1 MAITYKQLEADDEIR
16 GKAYVHWKAW
26 QEAYAGIIDPAYL
39 AKLTIEKCERVAFAW
54 RENNVIAL
62 DGERVVGFACYGAC
76 RDEDLPDAGEVSA
89 IYILAEYY
97 GQGVGY
103 RLMQMALAELDG
115 YDKVAVWVLK
125 DNARAIRFY
134 ERCGF
139 AADGAEKELTLVTP
153 VTEMRMVLENDHGN

>member
-1 MAITYKQLEADDEIR
+1 MSITYKRLETDDEIR

-26 QEAYAGIIDPAYL
+26 QEAYAGIINPAYL
-39 AKLTIEKCERVAFAW
+39 EKLTIEKCESVAFQW

-62 DGERVVGFACYGAC
+62 DGGRVIGFACYGQC
-76 RDEDLPDAGEVSA
+76 RDEDLDNAGEVSA
-89 IYILAEYY
+89 IYILSEYY

-103 RLMQMALAELDG
+103 HLMQMALAELAG
-115 YDKVAVWVLK
+115 YDRVAVWDLK

-139 AADGAEKELTLVTP
+139 AADGTEKTLTLVTP
-153 VTEMRMVLENDHGN
+153 VTEMRIVLEK

>member
-1 MAITYKQLEADDEIR
+1 MSITYKRLETDDEIR

-26 QEAYAGIIDPAYL
+26 QEAYAGIINPAYL
-39 AKLTIEKCERVAFAW
+39 EKLTIEKCESVAFQW

-62 DGERVVGFACYGAC
+62 DGGRVIGFACYGQC
-76 RDEDLPDAGEVSA
+76 RDEDLDNAGEVSA
-89 IYILAEYY
+89 IYILSEYY

-103 RLMQMALAELDG
+103 HLMQMALAELDG
-115 YDKVAVWVLK
+115 YDRVAVWDLK

-139 AADGAEKELTLVTP
+139 AADGTEKTLTLVTP
-153 VTEMRMVLENDHGN
+153 VTEMRIVLEK